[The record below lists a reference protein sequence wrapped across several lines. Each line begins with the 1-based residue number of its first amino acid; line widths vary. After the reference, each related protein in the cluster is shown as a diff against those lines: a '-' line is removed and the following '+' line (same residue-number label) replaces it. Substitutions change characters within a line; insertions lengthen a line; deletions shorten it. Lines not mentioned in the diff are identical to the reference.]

1 MTKKEL
7 TLSQAIEGY
16 FIYANARRLSA
27 QTLNGYQWAL
37 NKFEMY
43 LGADPP
49 FASLTTHEV
58 RTFLNTLPGLTN
70 TSLIGVRA
78 GLSALWSWGFNEGLV
93 TRNIVKDTEA
103 PKAEKREVIP
113 FTQRELQLLLT
124 ACDRSKAY
132 KRPGKRACENT
143 RSTALRDR
151 AIVILLVDT
160 GIRASELC
168 GLTLRDADFRNH
180 RIVVMGKG
188 RKERHVPI
196 SPRTE
201 QALWRYLATREDKKP
216 VAPLFATSTGNR
228 LDRFSLHGLLELAG
242 NRAGVEG
249 VHPHRFRHT
258 FAITFLRN
266 GGNVFALQRILGHES
281 LTMVNKYLAIA
292 QTDIQAAHHEASP
305 VMNWLL

>member
-1 MTKKEL
+1 MSKKEL
-7 TLSQAIEGY
+7 TLSQAMEGY
-16 FIYANARRLSA
+16 FIYAHARRLSA

-37 NKFEMY
+37 SKFEVY

-49 FASLTTHEV
+49 FSSLTVTDV

-70 TSLIGVRA
+70 KSLIGVRA
-78 GLSALWSWGFNEGLV
+78 GLSALWSWGVNEGFV
-93 TRNIVKDTEA
+93 PRNIVKDTEA
-103 PKAEKREVIP
+103 PKAERHDVIP
-113 FTQRELQLLLT
+113 LSQQELQLLLT
-124 ACDRSKAY
+124 ACDHTKRYERRGKKACQNS
-132 KRPGKRACENT
+132 RN
-143 RSTALRDR
+143 TALRDR

-168 GLTLRDADFRNH
+168 GLTIRDADLKTH

-201 QALWRYLATREDKKP
+201 QALWRYLTIRDDKRP
-216 VAPLFATSTGNR
+216 GAPLFVTSAGDSLSRFR
-228 LDRFSLHGLLELAG
+228 LHRLLEAAG
-242 NRAGVEG
+242 QRVGVAD
-249 VHPHRFRHT
+249 VYPHRFRHT

-292 QTDIQAAHHEASP
+292 QTDLQAAHRDASP